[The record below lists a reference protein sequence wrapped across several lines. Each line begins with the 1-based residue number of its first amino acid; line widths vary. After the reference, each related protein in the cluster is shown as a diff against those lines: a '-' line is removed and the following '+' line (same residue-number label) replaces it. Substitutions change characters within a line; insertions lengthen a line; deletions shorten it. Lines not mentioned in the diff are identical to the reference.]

1 MERKRRLVE
10 LYNQNLNEE
19 VVREANRIVENSD
32 LDIEFIKIA
41 ALINLEEYEEAKRNL
56 DLITGACDENEYKQK
71 YAYLLGTLYSNTGR
85 EFLALETFYRAK
97 QELKNCNGIN
107 FELLI
112 TELEGSIFKLF
123 RNQLKDFQK
132 ITAEKEKEFSEHK
145 KIKLAINEIYTRFSI
160 TRSFFLLPGLKKG
173 LPFDQ
178 FDFCYSEKE
187 NDVIRFYY
195 VEQMNICN
203 ATDLVAYQ
211 RRIRVN
217 PKIEYVVSVLEGCET
232 DLDYENMD
240 VQSIIFWKLTSLFVR
255 AIFPILPNAKLEAW
269 DVNEMVGNA
278 RLMYSAGLIEE
289 KQLMNLYEST
299 YFKVKNDFSSWEQ
312 YAISMALGA
321 IYYRFIRSYDLDSAL
336 QFGLDVFQLAVDE
349 YKKWEWI

>member
-1 MERKRRLVE
+1 
-10 LYNQNLNEE
+10 
-19 VVREANRIVENSD
+19 
-32 LDIEFIKIA
+32 
-41 ALINLEEYEEAKRNL
+41 
-56 DLITGACDENEYKQK
+56 
-71 YAYLLGTLYSNTGR
+71 
-85 EFLALETFYRAK
+85 
-97 QELKNCNGIN
+97 
-107 FELLI
+107 
-112 TELEGSIFKLF
+112 
-123 RNQLKDFQK
+123 
-132 ITAEKEKEFSEHK
+132 
-145 KIKLAINEIYTRFSI
+145 
-160 TRSFFLLPGLKKG
+160 
-173 LPFDQ
+173 
-178 FDFCYSEKE
+178 
-187 NDVIRFYY
+187 
-195 VEQMNICN
+195 MNICN

-240 VQSIIFWKLTSLFVR
+240 VQSIMFWKLTSLFVR

-299 YFKVKNDFSSWEQ
+299 YFKVKNDFSSWKQ